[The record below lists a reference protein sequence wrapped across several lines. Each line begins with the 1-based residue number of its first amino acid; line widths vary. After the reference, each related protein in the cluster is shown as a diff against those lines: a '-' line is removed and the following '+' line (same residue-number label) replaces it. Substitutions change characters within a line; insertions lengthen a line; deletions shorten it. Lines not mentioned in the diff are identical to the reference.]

1 MSNSKNDSKAEPRM
15 ESKRE
20 SKSDAKG
27 ESRND
32 TKGESKSESK
42 SDSRKQMKLV
52 VPLLPLRDVI
62 IFPYMVV
69 PLFVGR
75 EKSINALEEC
85 VSKKVDLFL
94 VAQRQATTV
103 SPGEKDIFTVGTLGS
118 ILQILRLPD
127 NTVKVLIEGKK
138 RARILGYVETDR
150 MIEAEVEELGDELGA
165 GVEVEALIRSLKG
178 TFETYVKLNKRIP
191 PEMLMSVSTV
201 EEPSRLADLV
211 VAHLNLKLEDKQE
224 VLEIQ
229 DSSKRLE
236 KLLQF
241 MQGEIEIL
249 QVERRI
255 RSRVKKQMERSQKE
269 YYLNEQMQ
277 AIQKEL
283 GEKDE
288 FKAEL
293 QAIEKQIRAKALS
306 KEAREKAT
314 RELKKLKMMSPMSAE
329 ATVVRNYID
338 WLICL
343 PWNEFTQDRHDIK
356 VAAEVLEED
365 HYGLEEVKERI
376 LEYLAVR
383 TLMDN
388 SKGQILCL
396 VGPPG
401 VGKTSLAKSI
411 SKSLNKKFVRCSLGG
426 VRDEAEIRGHRKT
439 YVGALPGKMLQSLK
453 KAGSSNPVFLLDE
466 VDKMSTDFRGDP
478 SSALLEVLDPEQNVA
493 FGDHYLEVDYDL
505 SKVMFI
511 LTANS
516 LYSIPRPLLDR
527 MEVISLSG
535 YTEVEKFNIARKYLV
550 QKQMEGHGLKESDME
565 IADSVLY
572 TLVRNYTREAGVR
585 NLERVVATVCRKVAK
600 KLVER
605 RSLQSGAAVL
615 PEGSAAVSPT
625 AVSKASKLTKSS
637 KLAKQAAKE
646 AAAQNAASS
655 ARADKFKFIV
665 TEADLEEMLG
675 PPKYTVNKAE
685 EKNEIGLAN
694 GLAYTEA
701 GGDMLQIEVSVVPG
715 KGQVKI
721 TGKLGEV
728 MQESAATAM
737 SYVRSRATLLGLD
750 KDFYQNIDIHLHV
763 PEGAVPKD
771 GPSAGI
777 TMATAIS
784 SALTRIAVK
793 RDVAMTGEITLR
805 GRVLP
810 IGGLKEKLLAARIGN
825 IQTVLIPKGNVPDM
839 KKISHEITQGMKII
853 PVEHADQVLRIALE
867 LEHPEEFL
875 VRKGISEIAV
885 TPMSPVELVSE
896 EAVELPGAIKH

>member
-1 MSNSKNDSKAEPRM
+1 MSNSKSD
-15 ESKRE
+15 RE
-20 SKSDAKG
+20 RKSVKV
-27 ESRND
+27 
-32 TKGESKSESK
+32 K
-42 SDSRKQMKLV
+42 

-62 IFPYMVV
+62 IFPHMVV

-85 VSKKVDLFL
+85 VSKKIDLFL

-103 SPGEKDIFTVGTLGS
+103 SPREKDIFTVGTLGT

-138 RARILGYVETDR
+138 RARILAYHEGDR
-150 MIEAEVEELGDELGA
+150 IIEAEVEELADVVESTVEL
-165 GVEVEALIRSLKG
+165 EALVRSLKS
-178 TFETYVKLNKRIP
+178 TFENYVKLNKRIP
-191 PEMLMSVSTV
+191 PEMLMSVNTI
-201 EEPSRLADLV
+201 EDPSRLVDLI
-211 VAHLNLKLEDKQE
+211 VAHLNLKLEDKQDILE
-224 VLEIQ
+224 VQ
-229 DSSKRLE
+229 DPTQRLE
-236 KLLQF
+236 KLLQL
-241 MQGEIEIL
+241 MHGEIEIL

-288 FKAEL
+288 FKAEI
-293 QAIEKQIRAKALS
+293 QAIEKQIRSKAMS
-306 KEAREKAT
+306 KEGKDKAT

-338 WLICL
+338 WLINL
-343 PWNEFTQDRHDIK
+343 PWAEYTQDRNDIK
-356 VAAEVLEED
+356 VAHGVLDED

-383 TLMDN
+383 ILTDN

-396 VGPPG
+396 AGPPG

-411 SKSLNKKFVRCSLGG
+411 AKSLNKKFVRCSLGG
-426 VRDEAEIRGHRKT
+426 VRDEAEIRGHRRT
-439 YVGALPGKMLQSLK
+439 YVGALPGKIIQSLK
-453 KAGSSNPVFLLDE
+453 KAGSSNPVFLFDE
-466 VDKMSTDFRGDP
+466 VDKMSMDFRGDP

-516 LYSIPRPLLDR
+516 LHSIPKPLLDR
-527 MEVISLSG
+527 MEVISISG
-535 YTEVEKFNIARKYLV
+535 YTEVEKFNIVRKYLV
-550 QKQMEGHGLKESDME
+550 TKQMEAHGLEAGDIEISDGA
-565 IADSVLY
+565 INAIIRS
-572 TLVRNYTREAGVR
+572 YTREAGVR
-585 NLERVVATVCRKVAK
+585 NLERMVATVCRKVARQI
-600 KLVER
+600 VER
-605 RSLQSGAAVL
+605 RDVKPLGASVDLSAVQAGPFLKPRTKAATTKVVSSMMSQAAAQGGQSGAH
-615 PEGSAAVSPT
+615 
-625 AVSKASKLTKSS
+625 
-637 KLAKQAAKE
+637 KE
-646 AAAQNAASS
+646 AATANS
-655 ARADKFKFIV
+655 APKVLVQI

-675 PPKYTVNKAE
+675 PPKYLVSKAE
-685 EKNEIGLAN
+685 EANEVGLTN

-701 GGDMLQIEVSVVPG
+701 GGDLLQIEVSVVPG

-750 KDFYQNIDIHLHV
+750 KDFYQAIDIHLHV

-777 TMATAIS
+777 TMATAIT
-784 SALTRIAVK
+784 SALIKVPVK
-793 RDVAMTGEITLR
+793 KEVAMTGEITLR

-810 IGGLKEKLLAARIGN
+810 IGGLKEKLLAAKIGN
-825 IQTVLIPKGNVPDM
+825 IKKVLIPKGNVPDL
-839 KKISHEITQGMKII
+839 KKVPAEITEGMEIV
-853 PVEHADQVLRIALE
+853 PVEHGDDVLRLALQ
-867 LEHPEEFL
+867 LDHPEEFL
-875 VRKGISEIAV
+875 MRQGALGIAV
-885 TPMSPVELVSE
+885 LP
-896 EAVELPGAIKH
+896 AVELAHEETRTDVPRAVKH